1 MYNSVIGKGVL
12 SEHYSPRFSRRSFMA
27 DNEHKTII
35 TPRQITSPRIS
46 AGVNR
51 CPESATPTVF
61 FGHIRVHRP
70 RLVFRDIKYILDDRS
85 SWRSRWKREP
95 SSSSVVAED
104 NKEAKEGD
112 GKRANGIDEK
122 ERIMTGKVACGGIMR
137 LSTMPSLC
145 VRFIATVASCQRRF
159 PFAVPSQLQSSG
171 FEPTRGQAQ
180 GIIT

>member
-1 MYNSVIGKGVL
+1 
-12 SEHYSPRFSRRSFMA
+12 MA
-27 DNEHKTII
+27 NNEHKTII
-35 TPRQITSPRIS
+35 RPRQITSPRIS

-51 CPESATPTVF
+51 CPENATPTVF

-70 RLVFRDIKYILDDRS
+70 RLVFRDIKYIPDDRS

-95 SSSSVVAED
+95 LSSSVVAED

-137 LSTMPSLC
+137 AINHAFTLCAVHCHRGKVSKTLSICSPISATTI
-145 VRFIATVASCQRRF
+145 RFRT
-159 PFAVPSQLQSSG
+159 
-171 FEPTRGQAQ
+171 
-180 GIIT
+180 